1 MTAEELLHQMVEDIK
16 NNTQVLNATQAEVLF
31 KVDPE
36 WSKQNLFHHSWNNTY
51 LNLWIYSEVEHDAQ
65 QLKMEQGI

>member
-16 NNTQVLNATQAEVLF
+16 NNKEVLSATEAEVLF
-31 KVDPE
+31 KVEPE
-36 WSKQNLFHHSWNNTY
+36 WSKENLFHNFWNGTY
-51 LNLWIYSEVEHDAQ
+51 LNLNVYSEAEYHEQ

>member
-1 MTAEELLHQMVEDIK
+1 MTAEALLHQMVEDIK
-16 NNTQVLNATQAEVLF
+16 NNKEVLSATEAEVLF

-36 WSKQNLFHHSWNNTY
+36 WSKDNLFLNFWNGTY
-51 LNLWIYSEVEHDAQ
+51 LNLNVYSEVEHHEQ